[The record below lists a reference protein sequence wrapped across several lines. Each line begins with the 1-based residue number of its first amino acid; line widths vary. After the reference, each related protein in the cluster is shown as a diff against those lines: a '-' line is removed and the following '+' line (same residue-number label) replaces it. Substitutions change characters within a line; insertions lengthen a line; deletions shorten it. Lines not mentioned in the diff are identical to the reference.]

1 MPKVLIFY
9 HYFHPDDVVSAVHF
23 TDLAVELAQRGWD
36 VTAIPSNRSCRHASV
51 TYPSS
56 EVWQG
61 VKIRR
66 VWRPGFPQYRTLG
79 RFCNAAWMALRWGL
93 TALTEAPDLVII
105 GTDPVL
111 SVTAAS
117 IWKTL
122 RPKTKV
128 AHWCFDLYPEAA
140 IADGIL
146 RRDGWLMRLLTPV
159 LAHAY
164 RSCDLLADL
173 GPCMAE
179 RLRAHGSHAHQ
190 TTLTPWALAE
200 PGHPVPV
207 DRAERA
213 SIFGSAPLALL
224 YAGNFGRA
232 HSSKLILQ
240 LARKLE
246 PAGAKVVFS
255 VRGNKVDA
263 LRREAASVQN
273 VSFASFAD
281 QENLEKRLCSAD
293 IHVVS
298 LRSDWTGMV
307 VPSKFF
313 GALAVGR
320 PVLFAGS
327 PDAAIAHWIR
337 EHKVGWVLTPD
348 TLEAVAAELI
358 EYCQEPERHEQ
369 MFRHCYAVYQTHFSK
384 KLMVDQ
390 WDGELRALLGSAR
403 TVAAEREKLALTR

>member
-1 MPKVLIFY
+1 VPKVLIFY
-9 HYFHPDDVVSAVHF
+9 HFLHPDDVVSAVLF

-36 VTAIPSNRSCRHASV
+36 VTAMPSNRSCWHSS
-51 TYPSS
+51 TKYPAR
-56 EVWQG
+56 EVLKG
-61 VKIRR
+61 VQIRR
-66 VWRPGFPQYRTLG
+66 VWRPGFPQHTTLG

-93 TALTEAPDLVII
+93 KAIAEKPDLVIL

-117 IWKTL
+117 IWKIL

-146 RRDGWLMRLLTPV
+146 SRDSRFLALLKPI

-173 GPCMAE
+173 GPCMSK
-179 RLRAHGSHAHQ
+179 RLRVYGSQARQ
-190 TTLTPWALAE
+190 ATVTPWALAE

-232 HSSKLILQ
+232 HSSDVLLE

-255 VRGNKVDA
+255 VRGNKADA
-263 LRREAASVQN
+263 LRRDAASISN
-273 VSFASFAD
+273 VTFAPFTD
-281 QENLEKRLCSAD
+281 QEHLEKRLCSAD